1 MELLTYDEQITDAT
15 CLGVFESGSAEW
27 HELRNERGI
36 ITGSMI
42 GSIIGVN
49 PWESAVTRYYKAI
62 GAIPNEIPVSQAMEL
77 GTHFEPSILD
87 FFVKSKPN
95 WQFFTTGTWASVYES
110 WARSNPDAL
119 FIDENG
125 ELGLVEVKFSGR
137 YWGGEVPAQYRAQIM
152 WYLGVLGLKKAVL
165 VGLIDSRFETWEIEF
180 DPFEFDSMIQAAREF
195 RKALDL
201 QVPPDWDGA
210 ENTYETAK
218 ALHPEIEDRE
228 EEISQQLGMDLQNTA
243 NDIDLLTTKLNE
255 LKSRT
260 LDQMGSAKTAF
271 IEVGND
277 RYVVATRSSRN
288 GGTPYLTV
296 KKKGK

>member
-1 MELLTYDEQITDAT
+1 MEILTYDDQITDAS

-27 HELRNERGI
+27 HKLREEQGI
-36 ITGSMI
+36 ITGSTI

-49 PWESAVTRYYKAI
+49 PWESAVTRYYKSI
-62 GAIPNEIPVSQAMEL
+62 GAIPNEIPVSTAMEL
-77 GTHFEPSILD
+77 GTHFEQPILE
-87 FFVKSKPN
+87 FFAKTKPK
-95 WQFFTTGTWASVYES
+95 WKFFKTGTWASIYES
-110 WARSNPDAL
+110 WARANPDAL
-119 FIDENG
+119 FVDENG
-125 ELGLVEVKFSGR
+125 ELGLIEVKFSGR
-137 YWGGEVPAQYRAQIM
+137 YWGGSVPAQYRAQII

-165 VGLIDSRFETWEIEF
+165 VGLIDSRFETFEIEF
-180 DPFEFDSMIQAAREF
+180 DEFEFDSMLEAAKEF

-201 QVPPDWDGA
+201 QIPPDWDGA

-228 EEISQQLGMDLQNTA
+228 EEISQQLGIDLQNTA
-243 NDIDLLTTKLNE
+243 NDIDFLTTKLNE

-271 IEVGND
+271 IEVGKD

-288 GGTPYLTV
+288 GGNPYLTV
-296 KKKGK
+296 KKGK

>member
-1 MELLTYDEQITDAT
+1 MKTITDHAQITDAS
-15 CLGVFESGSAEW
+15 CLGLFESGSKEW
-27 HELRNERGI
+27 HELRDEPGV

-87 FFVKSKPN
+87 FFVKSNPK

-110 WARSNPDAL
+110 WARANPDAL
-119 FIDENG
+119 FVDENG
-125 ELGLVEVKFSGR
+125 ELGLIEVKFSGR

-165 VGLIDSRFETWEIEF
+165 VGLIDSRFETWEIDF
-180 DPFEFDSMIQAAREF
+180 DPFEFDSMLQAAREF

-218 ALHPEIEDRE
+218 ALHPEIEDRA
-228 EEISQQLGMDLQNTA
+228 EEISQQLGIDLQNTA
-243 NDIDLLTTKLNE
+243 NDLDALTTKLNE

-271 IEVGND
+271 IEVESNK
-277 RYVVATRSSRN
+277 YVVATRSSRN
-288 GGTPYLTV
+288 GGSPYLTI
-296 KKKGK
+296 KKGK

>member
-1 MELLTYDEQITDAT
+1 MKTITDHPAITDAT

-27 HELRNERGI
+27 HKLREEQGV
-36 ITGSMI
+36 ITGSTI

-49 PWESAVTRYYKAI
+49 EWESAVTRYYKAI
-62 GAIPNEIPVSQAMEL
+62 GAIPNEIPVSTAMEL
-77 GTHFEPSILD
+77 GVHFEQPILD
-87 FFVKSKPN
+87 FFAKTKPK
-95 WQFFTTGTWASVYES
+95 WEILKTGTWASVYES
-110 WARSNPDAL
+110 WARANPDAL
-119 FIDENG
+119 FVDENG
-125 ELGLVEVKFSGR
+125 ELGLIEVKFSGR
-137 YWGGEVPAQYRAQIM
+137 YWGGEVPANYRAQII

-165 VGLIDSRFETWEIEF
+165 VGLIDSRFETYEIDF
-180 DPFEFDSMIQAAREF
+180 DPFEFDVMLQAAREF

-201 QVPPDWDGA
+201 QIAPDWDGA
-210 ENTYETAK
+210 ANTYETAK

-228 EEISQQLGMDLQNTA
+228 EEISQQLGIDLQNTA
-243 NDIDLLTTKLNE
+243 NDIDKLTTKLNE

-271 IEVGND
+271 IEVGSD

-296 KKKGK
+296 KKGK